1 MVANVDEKD
10 DRSELLEII
19 KEYEMIITKL
29 IVDHL

>member
-1 MVANVDEKD
+1 MVANVGERD

-19 KEYEMIITKL
+19 KEYVMIITKL